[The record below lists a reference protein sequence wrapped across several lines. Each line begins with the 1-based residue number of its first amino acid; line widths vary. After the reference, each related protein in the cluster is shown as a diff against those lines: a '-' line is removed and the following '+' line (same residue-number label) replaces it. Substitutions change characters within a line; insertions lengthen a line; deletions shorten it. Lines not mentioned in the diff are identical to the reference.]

1 MIEKTMKAQPV
12 IVVHLEDPE
21 GSGRAACNGMLFES
35 PYAIGRRGDV
45 LWLCTGCSV
54 VTERMRYWRDRVLAL
69 IEK

>member
-54 VTERMRYWRDRVLAL
+54 VTESVRYWRAL